1 MYDLTSSN
9 LVEVLTTTTSTTTT
23 TWTSRSK
30 YGDLTNRKSYKQMRI
45 RPVGSLNHDFR
56 QNCGCSTDKNGDVM
70 DAPKKCDGMDYQAVE
85 VEVALR

>member
-1 MYDLTSSN
+1 
-9 LVEVLTTTTSTTTT
+9 
-23 TWTSRSK
+23 
-30 YGDLTNRKSYKQMRI
+30 MRI